1 MLLLCHYV
9 ALLLFLAPCGQTVTF
24 FVLLLSSNGLVPVA
38 AFLFVGECPADG
50 AGVATG
56 ARGEKCSE
64 GGTSYMIN
72 HRPGAG
78 RPALRCRAQITRDTP
93 TASGGGGID
102 TRSAAVCAVVSAAAW
117 KAWYLYTSAALLLT
131 IQSHS

>member
-1 MLLLCHYV
+1 
-9 ALLLFLAPCGQTVTF
+9 
-24 FVLLLSSNGLVPVA
+24 
-38 AFLFVGECPADG
+38 
-50 AGVATG
+50 
-56 ARGEKCSE
+56 
-64 GGTSYMIN
+64 MIN